1 MANLGSKGKDCKFQ
15 MNYFLLVLQ
24 SLCFCKLLKQSV
36 FNQIRDLSRTYNC
49 NKKKRKYVVENQF
62 FLRDFTLDLMERTA
76 EGLMQRI

>member
-36 FNQIRDLSRTYNC
+36 FNSNSRPFPN
-49 NKKKRKYVVENQF
+49 
-62 FLRDFTLDLMERTA
+62 L
-76 EGLMQRI
+76 